1 MSKNND
7 KGRSAPDYD
16 PAKVDFNP
24 KVQPKL
30 PPKMTPAERKE
41 VIDRVAPIAK
51 PKGKRVDSKSKGK

>member
-16 PAKVDFNP
+16 PAKTDFNP
-24 KVQPKL
+24 KSKPVL

-41 VIDRVAPIAK
+41 IIDRVAPIAK
-51 PKGKRVDSKSKGK
+51 PKGK